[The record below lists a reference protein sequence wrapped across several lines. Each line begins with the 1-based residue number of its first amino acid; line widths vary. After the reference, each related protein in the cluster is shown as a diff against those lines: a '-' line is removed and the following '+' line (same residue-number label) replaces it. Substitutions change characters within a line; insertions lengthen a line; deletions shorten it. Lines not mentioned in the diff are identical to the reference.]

1 VLKHTKKLIPP
12 FCIAVPLLGLVIAIG
27 AIGQRAQPVLSKQ
40 MTRLQATS
48 NSIALKEQAPRYTWM
63 EKNFEVSS
71 KSISK
76 EARLRRVL
84 NSSSSQSQS
93 VSPNRVSPG
102 ETYIWMQRNTSSD
115 SNELA
120 QDKTSASTN
129 KTRTIKNKASIK
141 GGILRKNF
149 PKDDGVFLYGS
160 LPQAGQF
167 GTGYIVFEKRG
178 GKVVGGMY
186 MLASEFNC
194 FQGTLDK
201 SGQIAMSVKGYA
213 GDINLNQVASTGRLS
228 KVSNSQLTNYAYSV
242 TLEDYYQLD
251 NVGNNERR
259 ILKACK
265 AISY

>member
-1 VLKHTKKLIPP
+1 MLKHTKKLIPA
-12 FCIAVPLLGLVIAIG
+12 FRFAVPLLGLVIAIG

-48 NSIALKEQAPRYTWM
+48 SSKTVDEQAPPYTWM
-63 EKNFEVSS
+63 EKSSEVSS

-84 NSSSSQSQS
+84 NSSSPQSQS
-93 VSPNRVSPG
+93 VPVRPSPG
-102 ETYIWMQRNTSSD
+102 ETYTWMQRNTSSD
-115 SNELA
+115 SNQLA
-120 QDKTSASTN
+120 QDKTSAFTTQ
-129 KTRTIKNKASIK
+129 KTTIENKASIK
-141 GGILRKNF
+141 GAISRKNF

-201 SGQIAMSVKGYA
+201 SGEIAMSVKGYA

-228 KVSNSQLTNYAYSV
+228 KVSNSELTNYAYSV
-242 TLEDYYQLD
+242 MLQDYYQLD
-251 NVGNNERR
+251 NVGNNDRR
-259 ILKACK
+259 ILKTCK